1 MAGSDRLKLGIAG
14 LWERALE
21 ASAWAGE
28 GAGPQGGEP
37 CVADVVFGGMWL
49 AVRLD
54 DGAVGRAFVFTG
66 AHEVYGPTFSPATFD
81 LLVPMV
87 GMGVREAYAW
97 ADSARG
103 ERDFGCVLAGGLAVA
118 LVNAVAA
125 PGNAP
130 EALAARGLALHD
142 DCVAELV
149 RPDDQ
154 VVVVGAG
161 MFMRE
166 LRNRCG
172 QIDVVDLRPACDLQ
186 CVHVG
191 AQGVRRAPEGI
202 RFHTSPD
209 DTAGL
214 LADADVF
221 FLTGCTLVNRTFFE
235 LMALPRRA
243 REVVLFGPSGAAP
256 FEALAE
262 LGVTCVAS
270 SWVADPEGLVDELMH
285 GKAARQLSREVTRG
299 YTVTFPRDE
308 GAPARGAARAS

>member
-1 MAGSDRLKLGIAG
+1 MTADGRLGRGLSG
-14 LWERALE
+14 LWERAVE
-21 ASAWAGE
+21 MAPWSS
-28 GAGPQGGEP
+28 GAGTEP
-37 CVADVVFGGMWL
+37 SVADVVFGGMWL

-54 DGAVGRAFVFTG
+54 DGSVGRAFVFTG
-66 AHEVYGPTFSPATFD
+66 AHEVYGPTFTPATFE
-81 LLVPMV
+81 LLTPMV

-97 ADSARG
+97 ADSPRG
-103 ERDFGCVLAGGLAVA
+103 ERDFGRVLAGGLAVA
-118 LVNAVAA
+118 LINAAAA

-130 EALAARGLALHD
+130 DALAARGLVLHD
-142 DCVAELV
+142 DCVGELV
-149 RPDDQ
+149 HPDDR

-166 LRNRCG
+166 LRDRCG
-172 QIDVVDLRPACDLQ
+172 QIDVVDLRPACDLE

-191 AQGVRRAPEGI
+191 AHGVRRSPEGI
-202 RFHTSPD
+202 RFHTTSEA
-209 DTAGL
+209 TAGL
-214 LADADVF
+214 LEDADVF

-270 SWVADPEGLVDELMH
+270 SWVSDADGLVGELMH
-285 GKAARQLSREVTRG
+285 GRAARQLPRETTCSFVVTR
-299 YTVTFPRDE
+299 PR
-308 GAPARGAARAS
+308 G